1 MAAQP
6 FLQENGDTRELV
18 EEILHESP

>member
-1 MAAQP
+1 MAVQP